1 MCVRKNDHRSH
12 EATDKQVC
20 DLAAGFWDELQAIH
34 RQDDLQSS
42 RFLGQLSHL
51 RRTGHENRVE
61 QVFEQ
66 YTLQAPIPVTEVRL
80 NGLSQPHPVLRI
92 QDVLETLSSHD
103 KMDCLLHGHRDTDF
117 LRFWECYRHTDPH
130 HEVYK
135 VHRER
140 LEHCIPYMLHS
151 DEGTGMKKKAV
162 LICQIHPLLG
172 LGSRRGEQLNY
183 LGSTFLTRLLYTTMP
198 AKYYK
203 KKKKV
208 ILTSLF
214 QHWSDD
220 MLEMFETGAV
230 VKIQKTRQRIFMV
243 PLACKGDWPALIQ
256 MGQLNRHFGHV
267 AKKGGRQINGICH
280 LCSAGMD
287 GFDWHDFGANASW
300 HLNQEEIPKPWNER
314 RPSPLLRLAMTQSPQ
329 RLGSKSMYSIHVTK
343 GASRISQLRL

>member
-1 MCVRKNDHRSH
+1 M
-12 EATDKQVC
+12 
-20 DLAAGFWDELQAIH
+20 
-34 RQDDLQSS
+34 
-42 RFLGQLSHL
+42 GQLSHL

-80 NGLSQPHPVLRI
+80 NGLSQPRPVLRI

-117 LRFWECYRHTDPH
+117 LRFWERYRHTDPH

-203 KKKKV
+203 K
-208 ILTSLF
+208 
-214 QHWSDD
+214 
-220 MLEMFETGAV
+220 
-230 VKIQKTRQRIFMV
+230 
-243 PLACKGDWPALIQ
+243 
-256 MGQLNRHFGHV
+256 
-267 AKKGGRQINGICH
+267 
-280 LCSAGMD
+280 
-287 GFDWHDFGANASW
+287 
-300 HLNQEEIPKPWNER
+300 R
-314 RPSPLLRLAMTQSPQ
+314 R
-329 RLGSKSMYSIHVTK
+329 K
-343 GASRISQLRL
+343 